1 MDKLS
6 LLGIVIGLTGVLGGQ
21 WLEGG
26 HISMLFQGTAFVIV
40 FGGTIGAVMVQ
51 TPAQIFIT
59 ALGMGRWLLFPPNL
73 SKHAQIDQIVMW
85 CTEARKGGLLS
96 LEERIDTINDPY
108 LQKGLQLLVDGNSEK
123 KIRELMEVDNMLWE
137 DRHWSAARVWEA
149 AGGYSPTIGIIGAVL
164 GLMHVME
171 NLAEPSKV
179 GGGIAVAFVATVYGV
194 AFANLIYLPIAHKLK
209 GILVQ
214 QMHIRD
220 MVVDGLVGIANGEN
234 PRMVELKLESYI
246 V

>member
-6 LLGIVIGLTGVLGGQ
+6 LLGMVVGLSGIFVGQ

-26 HISMLFQGTAFVIV
+26 HISMLFQSTAFMIV

-59 ALGMGRWLLFPPNL
+59 AIGMGRWVLFPPNL

-194 AFANLIYLPIAHKLK
+194 AFANLIYLPVAHKLK